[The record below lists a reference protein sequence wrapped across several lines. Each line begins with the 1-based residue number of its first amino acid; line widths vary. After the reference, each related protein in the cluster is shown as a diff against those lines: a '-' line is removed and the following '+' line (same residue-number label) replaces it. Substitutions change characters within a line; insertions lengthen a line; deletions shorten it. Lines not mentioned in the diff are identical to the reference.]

1 LIVFLESQ
9 SKIGGKLNLDTKMLS
24 NYQAAIEAALIR
36 KEISSR
42 EIPDENRSRQRGN
55 TFELRNSEGKVVSR
69 ISMERVEQLKDPE
82 VLVKAINAAH
92 PNVQVTREQLEEEA
106 QKRKVEMIA
115 KQRKGREELLNAM
128 EAKGIKRW
136 DYKHLRLDY
145 KGRGITQEINLL
157 DIDGDRVR
165 GWTDNFSNKEVPSL
179 PEILNKLGDDGWE
192 MISHV
197 VNQDLSANGTTMHY
211 YNFKREKL

>member
-1 LIVFLESQ
+1 
-9 SKIGGKLNLDTKMLS
+9 MLS
-24 NYQAAIEAALIR
+24 NFDAAVEAALIR
-36 KEISSR
+36 KEISSK
-42 EIPDENRSRQRGN
+42 EIADENRSGQRGN
-55 TFELRNSEGKVVSR
+55 NFELKNSNGKVVSR

-82 VLVKAINAAH
+82 ALEQAKEAAKPKPAIPKEELEAQAQAEREALIEKKKA
-92 PNVQVTREQLEEEA
+92 EEA
-106 QKRKVEMIA
+106 A
-115 KQRKGREELLNAM
+115 FLNTLK
-128 EAKGIKRW
+128 EKGIKRW

-157 DIDGDRVR
+157 DIDGERVR
-165 GWTDNFSNKEVPSL
+165 GWSDNFSSKEVPSL

-197 VNQDLSANGTTMHY
+197 VNQDIAQNGTTMHY

>member
-1 LIVFLESQ
+1 
-9 SKIGGKLNLDTKMLS
+9 MLS
-24 NYQAAIEAALIR
+24 NYEAAIEAALIR

-42 EIPDENRSRQRGN
+42 DIPDENRSKQKGN
-55 TFELRNSEGKVVSR
+55 TFELRNLEGKIVSR

-82 VLVKAINAAH
+82 FLAKAINAAN
-92 PNVQVTREQLEEEA
+92 PNLQVSKEELEAEA
-106 QKRKVEMIA
+106 QKRKEQMIA
-115 KQRKGREELLNAM
+115 KQREGREELLNAI

-157 DIDGDRVR
+157 DIDGERIR

-197 VNQDLSANGTTMHY
+197 VNQDLAANGTTMHY

>member
-1 LIVFLESQ
+1 
-9 SKIGGKLNLDTKMLS
+9 MLS
-24 NYQAAIEAALIR
+24 NFDAAVEAALIR

-42 EIPDENRSRQRGN
+42 EIADENRSGQRGN
-55 TFELRNSEGKVVSR
+55 NFELKNSNGKVVSR
-69 ISMERVEQLKDPE
+69 IPMERVEQLKDPE
-82 VLVKAINAAH
+82 TLEKVKEAAK
-92 PNVQVTREQLEEEA
+92 PKPSIPKEELEA
-106 QKRKVEMIA
+106 QAQAE
-115 KQRKGREELLNAM
+115 REALIEKKKAEETAFLNTLK
-128 EAKGIKRW
+128 EKGIKRW

-157 DIDGDRVR
+157 DIDGERVR
-165 GWTDNFSNKEVPSL
+165 GWSDNFSSKEVPSL

-197 VNQDLSANGTTMHY
+197 VNQDLAANGTTMHY

>member
-1 LIVFLESQ
+1 
-9 SKIGGKLNLDTKMLS
+9 MLS
-24 NYQAAIEAALIR
+24 NFDAAVEAALIR
-36 KEISSR
+36 KEISSK
-42 EIPDENRSRQRGN
+42 EIADEKRSGQRGN
-55 TFELRNSEGKVVSR
+55 NFELKNSNGKVVSR

-82 VLVKAINAAH
+82 ALAEAISAAQ
-92 PNVQVTREQLEEEA
+92 PKVQVSKEELEAEA
-106 QKRKVEMIA
+106 QKRKEEMIA
-115 KQRKGREELLNAM
+115 KQKADRDALLNAM

-157 DIDGDRVR
+157 DIDGERVR
-165 GWTDNFSNKEVPSL
+165 GWSDNFSSKEVPTL

-197 VNQDLSANGTTMHY
+197 VNQDLAANGTTMHY

>member
-1 LIVFLESQ
+1 
-9 SKIGGKLNLDTKMLS
+9 MLS
-24 NYQAAIEAALIR
+24 NFDAAVEAALIR

-42 EIPDENRSRQRGN
+42 EIADENRSGQRGN
-55 TFELRNSEGKVVSR
+55 NFELKNSNGKVVSR
-69 ISMERVEQLKDPE
+69 IPMERVEQLKDPE
-82 VLVKAINAAH
+82 TLEKVKEAAK
-92 PNVQVTREQLEEEA
+92 PKPSIPKEELEAQAQAEREALIEKKKAEEA
-106 QKRKVEMIA
+106 A
-115 KQRKGREELLNAM
+115 FLNTLK
-128 EAKGIKRW
+128 EKGIKRW

-157 DIDGDRVR
+157 DIDGERVR
-165 GWTDNFSNKEVPSL
+165 GWSDNFSSKEVPSL

-197 VNQDLSANGTTMHY
+197 VNQDLAQNGTTMHY

>member
-1 LIVFLESQ
+1 
-9 SKIGGKLNLDTKMLS
+9 MLS
-24 NYQAAIEAALIR
+24 NFEAAIEAALIR

-55 TFELRNSEGKVVSR
+55 TFELRNSDGKVVSR

-82 VLVKAINAAH
+82 VLVKAINAAY
-92 PNVQVTREQLEEEA
+92 PNVQVTREELEEEA
-106 QKRKVEMIA
+106 QKRKEEMIA

-179 PEILNKLGDDGWE
+179 PEILSKLGDDGWE

>member
-1 LIVFLESQ
+1 
-9 SKIGGKLNLDTKMLS
+9 MLS
-24 NYQAAIEAALIR
+24 NFEAAVEAALIR
-36 KEISSR
+36 KEISSK
-42 EIPDENRSRQRGN
+42 EIADENRSGQRGN
-55 TFELRNSEGKVVSR
+55 IFELKNSNGKVVSR

-82 VLVKAINAAH
+82 KLEQAKEAAKPKPVIPKEELEAQAQAEREALIEKKKA
-92 PNVQVTREQLEEEA
+92 EEA
-106 QKRKVEMIA
+106 A
-115 KQRKGREELLNAM
+115 FLNTLK
-128 EAKGIKRW
+128 EKGIKRW

-157 DIDGDRVR
+157 DIDGERVR
-165 GWTDNFSNKEVPSL
+165 GWSDNFSSKEVPSL

-197 VNQDLSANGTTMHY
+197 VNQDLAANGTTMHY

>member
-1 LIVFLESQ
+1 
-9 SKIGGKLNLDTKMLS
+9 MLS
-24 NYQAAIEAALIR
+24 NFDAAVEAALIR

-42 EIPDENRSRQRGN
+42 EIADENRSGQRGN
-55 TFELRNSEGKVVSR
+55 NFELKNSNGKVVSR

-82 VLVKAINAAH
+82 TLEKVKEAAK
-92 PNVQVTREQLEEEA
+92 PKPVIPKEELEAQALAEREALIEKKKAEEA
-106 QKRKVEMIA
+106 A
-115 KQRKGREELLNAM
+115 FLNTLQ
-128 EAKGIKRW
+128 EKGIKRW

-157 DIDGDRVR
+157 DIDGERVR
-165 GWTDNFSNKEVPSL
+165 GWSDNFSSKDVPTL
-179 PEILNKLGDDGWE
+179 PEILNKLGADGWE

-197 VNQDLSANGTTMHY
+197 VNQDLAQNGTTMHY

>member
-1 LIVFLESQ
+1 
-9 SKIGGKLNLDTKMLS
+9 MLS
-24 NYQAAIEAALIR
+24 NFDAAVEAALIR

-42 EIPDENRSRQRGN
+42 EIADENRSGQRGN
-55 TFELRNSEGKVVSR
+55 NFELKNSNGKVVSR

-82 VLVKAINAAH
+82 ALAKAITAAQ
-92 PNVQVTREQLEEEA
+92 PKVQVSKEELETEA
-106 QKRKVEMIA
+106 KNRKEEMIA
-115 KQRKGREELLNAM
+115 KQKAEREELLNAM
-128 EAKGIKRW
+128 QAKGIKRW

-157 DIDGDRVR
+157 DIDGERVR
-165 GWTDNFSNKEVPSL
+165 GWSDNFSSKEVPTL

-197 VNQDLSANGTTMHY
+197 VNQDLAQNGTTMHY

>member
-1 LIVFLESQ
+1 
-9 SKIGGKLNLDTKMLS
+9 MLS
-24 NYQAAIEAALIR
+24 NFEAAVEAALIR
-36 KEISSR
+36 KEISSK
-42 EIPDENRSRQRGN
+42 EIADENRSGQRGN
-55 TFELRNSEGKVVSR
+55 NFELKNSNGKVVSR

-82 VLVKAINAAH
+82 ALEQAKEAAKPKPAIPKEELEAQAQAEREALIEKKKA
-92 PNVQVTREQLEEEA
+92 EEA
-106 QKRKVEMIA
+106 A
-115 KQRKGREELLNAM
+115 FLNTLK
-128 EAKGIKRW
+128 EKGIKRW

-157 DIDGDRVR
+157 DIDGERVR
-165 GWTDNFSNKEVPSL
+165 GWSDNFSSKEVPSL

-197 VNQDLSANGTTMHY
+197 VNQDIAQNGTTMHY

>member
-1 LIVFLESQ
+1 
-9 SKIGGKLNLDTKMLS
+9 MLS
-24 NYQAAIEAALIR
+24 NFDAAVEAALIR

-42 EIPDENRSRQRGN
+42 EIADENRSGLRGN
-55 TFELRNSEGKVVSR
+55 NFELKNSNGKVVSR

-82 VLVKAINAAH
+82 ALSKAIAAAQ
-92 PNVQVTREQLEEEA
+92 PKVQVSKEELEAEEK
-106 QKRKVEMIA
+106 KRKEEQQEQIEKA
-115 KQRKGREELLNAM
+115 KAEREVLLNTFK
-128 EAKGIKRW
+128 ERGIKRW
-136 DYKHLRLDY
+136 DYKHIRLDY

-157 DIDGDRVR
+157 DIDGERVR
-165 GWTDNFSNKEVPSL
+165 GWSDNFSSKEVPTL

-197 VNQDLSANGTTMHY
+197 VNQDLAQNGTTMHY

>member
-1 LIVFLESQ
+1 
-9 SKIGGKLNLDTKMLS
+9 MLS
-24 NYQAAIEAALIR
+24 NFEAAVEAALIR
-36 KEISSR
+36 KEISSK
-42 EIPDENRSRQRGN
+42 EIADEKRSGQRGN
-55 TFELRNSEGKVVSR
+55 NFELKNSNGKVVSS

-82 VLVKAINAAH
+82 ALAKAITAAQ
-92 PNVQVTREQLEEEA
+92 PKVQVSKEELEAEA
-106 QKRKVEMIA
+106 QKRKEEMIA
-115 KQRKGREELLNAM
+115 KQKADRDALLNAM

-157 DIDGDRVR
+157 DIDGERVR
-165 GWTDNFSNKEVPSL
+165 GWSDNFSSKEVPTL

-197 VNQDLSANGTTMHY
+197 VNQDLAANGTTMHY

>member
-1 LIVFLESQ
+1 
-9 SKIGGKLNLDTKMLS
+9 MLS
-24 NYQAAIEAALIR
+24 NYEAAIEAALIR

-42 EIPDENRSRQRGN
+42 EIPVESRSGQRGN
-55 TFELRNSEGKVVSR
+55 IFELKNSNGKVVSR

-82 VLVKAINAAH
+82 ALAKAIAAAQ
-92 PNVQVTREQLEEEA
+92 PKVQVSKEELEAEA
-106 QKRKVEMIA
+106 KKRKEEMIA
-115 KQRKGREELLNAM
+115 KQKADRDALLNAM

-157 DIDGDRVR
+157 DIDGERVR
-165 GWTDNFSNKEVPSL
+165 GWSDNFSSKEVPTL

-197 VNQDLSANGTTMHY
+197 VNQDLAQNGTTMHY

>member
-1 LIVFLESQ
+1 
-9 SKIGGKLNLDTKMLS
+9 MLS
-24 NYQAAIEAALIR
+24 NFDAAVEAALIR
-36 KEISSR
+36 KEISSK
-42 EIPDENRSRQRGN
+42 EIADEKRSGQRGN
-55 TFELRNSEGKVVSR
+55 NFELKNSNGKVVSR

-82 VLVKAINAAH
+82 TLEKAKEAAK
-92 PNVQVTREQLEEEA
+92 PKPVIPKEELEAQALAEREALIEKKKAEEA
-106 QKRKVEMIA
+106 A
-115 KQRKGREELLNAM
+115 FLNTLQ
-128 EAKGIKRW
+128 EKGIKRW

-157 DIDGDRVR
+157 DIDGERIR
-165 GWTDNFSNKEVPSL
+165 GWSDNFSSKDVPTL

-197 VNQDLSANGTTMHY
+197 VNQDLAANGTTMHY

>member
-1 LIVFLESQ
+1 
-9 SKIGGKLNLDTKMLS
+9 MLS
-24 NYQAAIEAALIR
+24 NFEAAVEAALIR
-36 KEISSR
+36 KEISSK
-42 EIPDENRSRQRGN
+42 EIADENRSGQRGN
-55 TFELRNSEGKVVSR
+55 NFELKNSNGKVVSR
-69 ISMERVEQLKDPE
+69 ISMDRVEQLKDPE
-82 VLVKAINAAH
+82 ALAKAITAAQ
-92 PNVQVTREQLEEEA
+92 PKVQVSKEELEAEA
-106 QKRKVEMIA
+106 QKRKEEMIA
-115 KQRKGREELLNAM
+115 KQKADRDALLNAM

-157 DIDGDRVR
+157 DIDGERVR
-165 GWTDNFSNKEVPSL
+165 GWSDNFSSKEVPTL

-197 VNQDLSANGTTMHY
+197 VNQDLAANGTTMHY

>member
-1 LIVFLESQ
+1 
-9 SKIGGKLNLDTKMLS
+9 MLS
-24 NYQAAIEAALIR
+24 NFDAAVEAALIR

-42 EIPDENRSRQRGN
+42 EIADENRSGQRGN
-55 TFELRNSEGKVVSR
+55 SFELKNSNGKVVSR

-82 VLVKAINAAH
+82 ALAKAITAAQ
-92 PNVQVTREQLEEEA
+92 PKVQVSKEELEAEA
-106 QKRKVEMIA
+106 KNRKEEMIA
-115 KQRKGREELLNAM
+115 KQKAEREQLLNAM
-128 EAKGIKRW
+128 QAKGIKRW

-157 DIDGDRVR
+157 DIDGERVR
-165 GWTDNFSNKEVPSL
+165 GWSDNFSSKEVPTL

-197 VNQDLSANGTTMHY
+197 VNQDLAQNGTTMHY

>member
-1 LIVFLESQ
+1 
-9 SKIGGKLNLDTKMLS
+9 MLS
-24 NYQAAIEAALIR
+24 NFEAAIEAALLR
-36 KEISSR
+36 EEISSR

-92 PNVQVTREQLEEEA
+92 PNVQVTREELEEEA